1 MVAPI
6 YGSLTIAHDTGGL
19 HDTVE
24 MLDVGSNTGN
34 GFPFMFYGSEG
45 LEWAIDRAMDFY
57 RLPTDVRE
65 AQISRIMVDAKQ
77 RFNHEACA
85 AEYIK
90 IYEEMLQRPLTEL
103 FDGGNENQNP
113 YTNGGM

>member
-1 MVAPI
+1 MKTITACAALNEGMVGA
-6 YGSLTIAHDTGGL
+6 DTL
-19 HDTVE
+19 I
-24 MLDVGSNTGN
+24 NTGRN
-34 GFPFMFYGSEG
+34 DPN
-45 LEWAIDRAMDFY
+45 FY